1 MAINQATLSLW
12 RHPLTALFAT
22 VCLAVA
28 ATASPTHGAESVN
41 GIAAVVNNDVIT
53 YSEVRA
59 LAEPRERLL
68 RSQYSGQ
75 DLNKKIIELRKSA
88 LQDLIDRQLIIQQ
101 FAKDKLDIPGFY
113 VDERVKDVIRD
124 SFGGDRNAF
133 IKTMEAQNFSMSKF
147 KTLEKEKIIVQ
158 AMRSKNVKSN
168 LLIPP
173 AKIEEYYRE
182 HRDLFSSK
190 AQVKL
195 RMIMIP
201 GQAGVTGE
209 DPQKAMAEEI
219 RGKLITGA
227 DFDKMAQMYSE
238 DSTRDLGGDWGW
250 IDDKTLSA
258 PLTEAAFKLKPGEI
272 SRVVSLPGKDGTGV
286 GYYILK
292 VEARQGGDLKPL
304 KDVRPEIEARL
315 RQEQSQKLQE
325 HWIASLR
332 SKAYIQTF

>member
-1 MAINQATLSLW
+1 MAFNKATLSLW
-12 RHPLTALFAT
+12 RHPATAF
-22 VCLAVA
+22 LASVFLSVA

-53 YSEVRA
+53 YSEVRQ
-59 LAEPRERLL
+59 LVEPRERLL
-68 RSQYSGQ
+68 RSQYSGNELAQ
-75 DLNKKIIELRKSA
+75 KIIALRKSA

-101 FAKDKLDIPGFY
+101 FEKDKLDIPGFF

-133 IKTMEAQNFSMSKF
+133 IKTMEAQNYSLSKF
-147 KTLEKEKIIVQ
+147 RTLEREKIIVQ

-168 LLIPP
+168 LLVPP
-173 AKIEEYYRE
+173 AKVEEYYRQ
-182 HRDLFSSK
+182 HRELFASK

-201 GQAGVTGE
+201 GKADAGAD

-258 PLTEAAFKLKPGEI
+258 PLTEVAFKLKPGEI
-272 SRVVSLPGKDGTGV
+272 SKVLGLSNN
-286 GYYILK
+286 YYILK
-292 VEARQGGDLKPL
+292 VEARQGGDLKAL
-304 KDVRPEIEARL
+304 KDVRADIESRL
-315 RQEQSQKLQE
+315 RQEQAQQLQE

-332 SKAYIQTF
+332 SKAFIKTF